1 MKDFGDLPELH
12 CIDSVSTLNVQFSSV
27 DDELEF
33 DWDAANIKHLARHNV
48 EPAEA
53 EQVILNDPV
62 DIEYQAVKIVS

>member
-1 MKDFGDLPELH
+1 
-12 CIDSVSTLNVQFSSV
+12 V